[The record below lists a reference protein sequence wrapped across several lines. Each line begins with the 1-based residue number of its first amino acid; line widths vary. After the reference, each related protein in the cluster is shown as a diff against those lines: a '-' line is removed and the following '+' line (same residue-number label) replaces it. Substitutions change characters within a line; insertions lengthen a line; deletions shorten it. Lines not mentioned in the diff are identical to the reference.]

1 MEKFAEVGCLK
12 LWQGILLFF
21 VGSFLIALLYADEI
35 LLTAAVILV
44 GIATLAID
52 KWKNVKHFFV
62 AMAVGGTCENLAVA
76 LGGWSYANAG
86 FLFTPL
92 WLPIGWGL
100 SVVVMDELLGKR
112 LKVNFTWVA
121 LGLAFAGAAF
131 ASLLA
136 PDEGLLLAAFSAVTL
151 LLFRSGFYKKQEIA
165 GGVVAAI
172 MGTAMETI
180 SILAGN
186 WEYTAAV
193 FLTPIWLPLC
203 WFNAFLIMRRVMR
216 AFD

>member
-1 MEKFAEVGCLK
+1 MERCAEVGPLK

-21 VGSFLIALLYADEI
+21 VGSFLIALLYHDEI

-44 GIATLAID
+44 GVATLAID
-52 KWKNVKHFFV
+52 KWKNMKHFFI
-62 AMAVGGTCENLAVA
+62 AMAVGGACENLAVA

-86 FLFTPL
+86 FLFAPL

-100 SVVVMDELLGKR
+100 SVVVMDELLGEKI
-112 LKVNFTWVA
+112 KVGFTWVA
-121 LGLAFAGAAF
+121 LGLAFAGAAL

-136 PDEGLLLAAFSAVTL
+136 PDEGLLLFAFSAMTI
-151 LLFRSGFYKKQEIA
+151 LLFRSGFYGKREIA

-186 WEYTAAV
+186 WEYTAAI
-193 FLTPIWLPLC
+193 FTTPLWLPLC
-203 WFNAFLIMRRVMR
+203 WFNAFLIMRRIVR
-216 AFD
+216 I